1 MPVTWIV
8 DADSSYARIFAQR
21 KAGAE
26 LDEII
31 DLTNP
36 GARLKG
42 EDLESDKPGRSYD
55 SRGSGR
61 HAMEPRHTHKETGA
75 RHFAERINDY
85 LVAHDTEFDALV
97 LVCPPKFLGELRKR
111 LDDIAG
117 RKVVR
122 EIGKDVVRLDM
133 QKIRELL

>member
-8 DADSSYARIFAQR
+8 DADSSYARILAQR

-26 LDEII
+26 LEEIV

-42 EDLESDKPGRSYD
+42 EDLESDRPGRSYD

-61 HAMEPRHTHKETGA
+61 HAMEPRHTRKEAGA
-75 RHFAERINDY
+75 TNFAEQINAY
-85 LVAHDTEFDALV
+85 LVEHDSKFDALV

-111 LDDIAG
+111 LGDNAG

-133 QKIRELL
+133 QRIRELL